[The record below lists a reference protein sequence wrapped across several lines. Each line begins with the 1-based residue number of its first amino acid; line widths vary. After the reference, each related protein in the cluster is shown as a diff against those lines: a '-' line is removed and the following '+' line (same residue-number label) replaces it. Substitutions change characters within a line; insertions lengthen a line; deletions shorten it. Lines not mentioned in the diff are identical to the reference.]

1 MDRSTFTRGLA
12 LTLFLSIT
20 ALAAGCPGPEEV
32 PPDAARPDR
41 DAAVDAAIV
50 ADSGPG
56 DAGTDAFSPDAFTF
70 DAPGLDA
77 YTEDAPSSDP
87 DAFVCDDPTG
97 CYRCTPTTSEQFLD
111 RCTSASCE
119 PFENTR
125 ARLPLLRE
133 DGTLPPLP

>member
-1 MDRSTFTRGLA
+1 MDRTNPARGLA
-12 LTLFLSIT
+12 LTLIVS
-20 ALAAGCPGPEEV
+20 LAALVGGCPGPEEV

-41 DAAVDAAIV
+41 DADLDAAIV

-77 YTEDAPSSDP
+77 YVDDAPSSEP
-87 DAFVCDDPTG
+87 DAFDCDDPTG
-97 CYRCTPTTSEQFLD
+97 CYRCTPTTSDQFLD

-119 PFENTR
+119 PFENSRT
-125 ARLPLLRE
+125 RLPLLNA